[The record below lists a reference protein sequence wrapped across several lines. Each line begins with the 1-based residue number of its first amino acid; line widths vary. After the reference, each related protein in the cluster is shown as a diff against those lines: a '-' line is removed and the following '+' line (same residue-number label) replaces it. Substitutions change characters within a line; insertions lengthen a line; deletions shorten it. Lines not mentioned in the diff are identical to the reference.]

1 MNTYKIS
8 KGSWSEYKNF
18 ESLEAAQSYASGL
31 GQGYTVALSDE
42 KIEDEDAS
50 ARVQSQF
57 DFGISLIKL
66 FRVDNAQY
74 EKDNDTII
82 TPSETLTLMSKF
94 GSVISLCQVG
104 AIKEVAEFLP
114 SLEVDVIFTQE
125 RKDKY
130 QTLINNYLGV

>member
-82 TPSETLTLMSKF
+82 TPSETFDLMSKF

-104 AIKEVAEFLP
+104 AIKEVASLLT
-114 SLEVDVIFTQE
+114 SLEPDDIFTQE